1 MRASRRIALLLAFA
15 LIGLWSVSWA
25 NGQINQPGK
34 PAVGTEPDPL
44 TQPDLQA
51 EGQATVPTHTFSLK
65 GRRFYQIIAEGDGFR
80 PIVRSAEPRREVLP
94 GETQGRNQFS
104 GYFLP
109 TKDGEFRF
117 AVTPELTGALPEGG
131 KLAYKL
137 RLKETDQLTI
147 LAAPSITDERNPK
160 TNLPQKVFIIPLKA
174 KQKYTIEL
182 IGLDPCDPYLFIE
195 DIDEQPLAENDDAK
209 IGDTPLQ
216 QLNSRLVF
224 TPEETGNY
232 RIIATTLGAI
242 KQLPPI
248 GKMKL
253 VISLGEKK
261 GDVVEKKKEK
271 PGEPVGKGGILL
283 QQKGELTAKDPLY
296 TTGSPYKLYKLKL
309 KAKTNYI
316 IEMKAIG
323 KFDPYLVIE
332 DEDMDIL
339 AEDDDSGG
347 NLDALI
353 KFTPRKDGEYRIIAT
368 SFMGATGQ
376 YELIVREATAG
387 PTNPKRP
394 NPDQD

>member
-65 GRRFYQIIAEGDGFR
+65 GGRFYQIIAEGDGFR

-271 PGEPVGKGGILL
+271 PGEPVGKGNILL
-283 QQKGELTAKDPLY
+283 QQKGELTAKDP
-296 TTGSPYKLYKLKL
+296 L

-323 KFDPYLVIE
+323 KFDPYLVVE

-387 PTNPKRP
+387 PANPKRP

>member
-1 MRASRRIALLLAFA
+1 
-15 LIGLWSVSWA
+15 
-25 NGQINQPGK
+25 
-34 PAVGTEPDPL
+34 L
-44 TQPDLQA
+44 TNSPW
-51 EGQATVPTHTFSLK
+51 
-65 GRRFYQIIAEGDGFR
+65 
-80 PIVRSAEPRREVLP
+80 PR
-94 GETQGRNQFS
+94 T
-104 GYFLP
+104 
-109 TKDGEFRF
+109 T
-117 AVTPELTGALPEGG
+117 TP
-131 KLAYKL
+131 
-137 RLKETDQLTI
+137 
-147 LAAPSITDERNPK
+147 S
-160 TNLPQKVFIIPLKA
+160 
-174 KQKYTIEL
+174 
-182 IGLDPCDPYLFIE
+182 
-195 DIDEQPLAENDDAK
+195 

-271 PGEPVGKGGILL
+271 PGEPVGKGNILL

-332 DEDMDIL
+332 DEDMDIV

-347 NLDALI
+347 GLERPQV